1 MRISDWSSDVCSSDL
16 TGRAASRAR
25 PCGGS
30 DSRSPPRRMRSS
42 PRVGHG
48 MWQPLAR
55 AGRALEEAL
64 VRKLAVVVTLALLGA
79 RTALAT
85 PGGAAAELAGGQ
97 LFVASLEAGQEVPA
111 TDATG
116 SGAASFA
123 YDEAAGEVAFVLGT
137 YDLTDVT
144 AAHIHIGGPGENGPH
159 VANLFGAVEDGVTRD
174 GPLASATPAD
184 AYHGRASC
192 RVEAG
197 E

>member
-1 MRISDWSSDVCSSDL
+1 
-16 TGRAASRAR
+16 
-25 PCGGS
+25 
-30 DSRSPPRRMRSS
+30 MRSS

-64 VRKLAVVVTLALLGA
+64 VRKRAVVVTLALLGA
-79 RTALAT
+79 LTALAA

-111 TDATG
+111 TDTTG

-144 AAHIHIGGPGENGPH
+144 AAHIHIGRPGENGPH
-159 VANLFGAVEDGVTRD
+159 VANLFSEVEDGVTRD
-174 GPLASATPAD
+174 GTLARGPVDHATGLGGV
-184 AYHGRASC
+184 HEKHHRMNFQ
-192 RVEAG
+192 RT
-197 E
+197 